1 MDLRIAYPQV
11 NNATVSDLSRYVETV
26 NPETVEASGIEEV
39 FSVMGKMLVG
49 TYALPGT
56 LRDWIGKVPYPRILL
71 VERIAYTVASNA
83 HFHLA
88 RRVEDAIFAL
98 VAIKWC
104 NEDPYL
110 GFGKNEQPIPL
121 PDNEP

>member
-1 MDLRIAYPQV
+1 MDLRIAYPQM
-11 NNATVSDLSRYVETV
+11 NIATVSDLCRYVETV

-104 NEDPYL
+104 NEAPYL
-110 GFGKNEQPIPL
+110 GVRKE
-121 PDNEP
+121 

>member
-11 NNATVSDLSRYVETV
+11 NNATVSDLCRFVETV

-39 FSVMGKMLVG
+39 FSVMGRLLVG
-49 TYALPGT
+49 GYALPGT

-71 VERIAYTVASNA
+71 VERIAYTVTSNA
-83 HFHLA
+83 HFHMA

-98 VAIKWC
+98 VAIRWAS
-104 NEDPYL
+104 EGPYL
-110 GFGKNEQPIPL
+110 AFGKNEAIPL